1 MARQTIR
8 LRRRTLLQGG
18 LLAATGLAATGLA
31 APAVHAQTRSL
42 SLFLLGPDQK
52 GLAWLNEALA
62 EFKDQTGYDVEIRQ
76 SDWGSAFQKLL
87 TAAASGTMSDVSM
100 MGQVMTPSLSSKGA
114 FLPIDDYLA
123 DWDQTEMFFP
133 EMLADG
139 TYNGKSYAIP
149 VYGDTRTT
157 LYRADL
163 LEQVGVSTDSLP
175 KTWDELKAV
184 AQKLSSANGGPL
196 DAPFFSNQNKSV
208 GLMQTYSIML
218 YQAGGEFF
226 GPDGKSNL
234 SSESGKNALE
244 YLVSYF
250 AEGLANPN
258 ITYQG
263 SGSAPLVQGTA
274 GIMYGGTFEV
284 QNARSNNPEVVE
296 SIYAGLPLA
305 AEAGGEPVTIAWL
318 DKLGIGANTKD
329 PEGSW
334 KLLSFL
340 TSKESATKIAEFWGG
355 LPTRK
360 DAMDAPYLAD
370 VKQGYIDATKYAKKL
385 PDAPN
390 LLQIQQEINIAM
402 QAAVRQV
409 DTPAN
414 ILAGLDQKI
423 DTINGV

>member
-1 MARQTIR
+1 MSREIIK
-8 LRRRTLLQGG
+8 LRRRTLLQTG
-18 LLAATGLAATGLA
+18 LFAATGLATGLS
-31 APAVHAQTRSL
+31 APAVHAQDRSL

-52 GLAWLNEALA
+52 GLAWLSEALT
-62 EFKDQTGYDVEIRQ
+62 EFKDQTGYSVEIRQ

-87 TAAASGTMSDVSM
+87 TAAASGTIADVTM
-100 MGQVMTPSLSSKGA
+100 MGQVMTPSLASKGA

-123 DWDQTEMFFP
+123 DWEETEMFFP
-133 EMLADG
+133 QMLADG
-139 TYNGKSYAIP
+139 TYDGKAYAIP

-208 GLMQTYSIML
+208 GLMQTYAIML

-226 GPDGKSNL
+226 GPDGKSTL
-234 SSESGKNALE
+234 SSESGTNALE

-263 SGSAPLVQGTA
+263 SGPAPLVQGTA

-284 QNARSNNPEVVE
+284 QNALSNAPEIADA
-296 SIYAGLPLA
+296 IYAGLPLS
-305 AEAGGEPVTIAWL
+305 AEAGGEPATISWL
-318 DKLGIGANTKD
+318 DKFGIGANTKD
-329 PEGSW
+329 PDGAW

-340 TSKESATKIAEFWGG
+340 TSKESAVKIAEFWGG

-360 DAMDAPYLAD
+360 DLMDAPYLAN
-370 VKQGYIDATKYAKKL
+370 VKQGYIDATKYSKKL

-423 DTINGV
+423 DSINGV